1 MKVREL
7 REKFPGLA
15 QECYGRELVYLDN
28 AATSQR
34 CVAAMDVLSDVSINH
49 NANVHRSVYKLAA
62 EATKAYEDTRDFV
75 REYLN
80 ARSREEIIFT
90 SGTTFSINL
99 VARTFGEKFI
109 GKGDNIVVGE
119 SEHHSNIVPWQLLC
133 ECTGAEIRVLPI
145 TPRGDY
151 DVERLRELVDAHTKL
166 VCVAQISN
174 VLGVINPIDEIV
186 AFSHS
191 KGAKVL
197 VDGAQGAVHLRVDVQ
212 KMDYD
217 FYAFSGHK
225 MFASTGTGVLY
236 AKKELLEEMP
246 PFLGGGEMI
255 GTVSFEK
262 TTFAEL
268 PYKFEAGTPNF
279 NVIPTLK
286 PAMALLKETME
297 DTELAENLESI
308 NRYVYDALM
317 ADDRIVLAGGKA
329 GVENRIPLFS
339 IIVKGVH
346 HEDLALVMDKMGVAL
361 RSGHMCAEP
370 LMGRLGVTGILRA
383 SFAPYN
389 TLEEA
394 EEFIKCLNR
403 AIDILL

>member
-133 ECTGAEIRVLPI
+133 ERTGAEIRVLPI

-191 KGAKVL
+191 KGSS
-197 VDGAQGAVHLRVDVQ
+197 R
-212 KMDYD
+212 
-217 FYAFSGHK
+217 
-225 MFASTGTGVLY
+225 
-236 AKKELLEEMP
+236 
-246 PFLGGGEMI
+246 
-255 GTVSFEK
+255 
-262 TTFAEL
+262 
-268 PYKFEAGTPNF
+268 
-279 NVIPTLK
+279 
-286 PAMALLKETME
+286 
-297 DTELAENLESI
+297 
-308 NRYVYDALM
+308 
-317 ADDRIVLAGGKA
+317 
-329 GVENRIPLFS
+329 
-339 IIVKGVH
+339 
-346 HEDLALVMDKMGVAL
+346 
-361 RSGHMCAEP
+361 
-370 LMGRLGVTGILRA
+370 GRA
-383 SFAPYN
+383 
-389 TLEEA
+389 
-394 EEFIKCLNR
+394 
-403 AIDILL
+403 